1 MSKYK
6 SGLKRIRNFGLSRRN
21 FNKGALGVAALSGL
35 ATAGIPGI
43 ANAATDVTFLGWE
56 GYDSGLFVDSYLADN
71 DINLN
76 TTYIGNND
84 EIVSKL
90 VSGGVGTIDIVTPY
104 MGYIPMMVAADIL
117 QPIDE
122 SKVPNL
128 SKVHPFFKDDPN
140 IIVDGVRYGV
150 PFTWGCAPMMYNTKV
165 ITSPPEAWAD
175 LFKPEY
181 AGKIGMMDDPL
192 GNIMLGAVCATDA
205 EVATS
210 LTKKQLDETIKY
222 LISVKKIA
230 RLMTPSWGDLADA
243 MARGDVVITFSGWET
258 LKKFCADKGASHI
271 DYVYPKEGTFA
282 WLDTFSIAKDAPNA
296 DIDHKLCDMIID
308 VPAQKM
314 IGDEFIQG
322 ITNSDAIA
330 QLGISK
336 DYYPYDDLSG
346 LASKATFF
354 AFPPLEEGSDKTTFN
369 DWLEAYETFKSA

>member
-1 MSKYK
+1 MNKYK

-128 SKVHPFFKDDPN
+128 SKVHPFLK
-140 IIVDGVRYGV
+140 
-150 PFTWGCAPMMYNTKV
+150 
-165 ITSPPEAWAD
+165 
-175 LFKPEY
+175 
-181 AGKIGMMDDPL
+181 
-192 GNIMLGAVCATDA
+192 
-205 EVATS
+205 
-210 LTKKQLDETIKY
+210 TIQ
-222 LISVKKIA
+222 
-230 RLMTPSWGDLADA
+230 
-243 MARGDVVITFSGWET
+243 T
-258 LKKFCADKGASHI
+258 L
-271 DYVYPKEGTFA
+271 
-282 WLDTFSIAKDAPNA
+282 
-296 DIDHKLCDMIID
+296 
-308 VPAQKM
+308 
-314 IGDEFIQG
+314 
-322 ITNSDAIA
+322 
-330 QLGISK
+330 
-336 DYYPYDDLSG
+336 
-346 LASKATFF
+346 
-354 AFPPLEEGSDKTTFN
+354 
-369 DWLEAYETFKSA
+369 

>member
-1 MSKYK
+1 MNKYK
-6 SGLKRIRNFGLSRRN
+6 SGLKRIRNFNFSRRN
-21 FNKGALGVAALSGL
+21 FNKGALGAAAIAGL

-43 ANAATDVTFLGWE
+43 ANAATDITFLGWE
-56 GYDSGLFVDSYLADN
+56 GYDSGLFVDSYLEDN

-128 SKVHPFFKDDPN
+128 SKIHPFFRDDPN

-165 ITSPPEAWAD
+165 ISSTPESWAD

-181 AGKIGMMDDPL
+181 AGKVGMMDDPL
-192 GNIMLGAVCATDA
+192 GNLMLAAVVATDA

-210 LTKKQLDETIKY
+210 LTKKQLDDAVKY

-230 RLMTPSWGDLADA
+230 RLVTPSWGDLADA
-243 MARGDVVITFSGWET
+243 MARGDVIITFSGWET

-282 WLDTFSIAKDAPNA
+282 WLDTYSIAKDAPNP
-296 DIDHKLCDMIID
+296 DIDHKLCDMIVD
-308 VPAQKM
+308 VPAQLF

-336 DYYPYDDLSG
+336 DFYPYDNLAG

-354 AFPPLEEGSDKTTFN
+354 AFPPLEEGAGLTTFN
-369 DWLEAYETFKSA
+369 DWLEAYETFKAA

>member
-1 MSKYK
+1 MEKYK
-6 SGLKRIRNFGLSRRN
+6 SGLRRIRNFSLSRRN
-21 FNKGALGVAALSGL
+21 FNKGALGAAAVTGL

-43 ANAATDVTFLGWE
+43 ANAATDITFLGWE
-56 GYDSGLFVDSYLADN
+56 GYDAGLFVDSYLEDN

-128 SKVHPFFKDDPN
+128 NKIHPFFKDDPN

-150 PFTWGCAPMMYNTKV
+150 PFTWGCAPMMYNTQV
-165 ITSPPEAWAD
+165 ISSAPESWAD

-181 AGKIGMMDDPL
+181 TGKVGMMDDPL
-192 GNIMLGAVCATDA
+192 GNIMLGAVVATDA

-210 LTKKQLDETIKY
+210 LTKKQLDDTIKY

-258 LKKFCADKGASHI
+258 LKKFCADKGAGHI

-296 DIDHKLCDMIID
+296 DIDHKLCDMIVDI
-308 VPAQKM
+308 PAQKM

-354 AFPPLEEGSDKTTFN
+354 AFPPLEEGSGKTTFN
-369 DWLEAYETFKSA
+369 DWLEAYETFKAA

>member
-1 MSKYK
+1 MNKYK
-6 SGLKRIRNFGLSRRN
+6 SGLRRIRNFGLSRRN
-21 FNKGALGVAALSGL
+21 FNKGLLGTAAAAGL
-35 ATAGIPGI
+35 TTAGLSST
-43 ANAATDVTFLGWE
+43 ASAATDITFLGWE
-56 GYDSGLFVDSYLADN
+56 GYDAGLFVDSYLADN

-128 SKVHPFFKDDPN
+128 SKIHPFFVNDPN

-165 ITSPPEAWAD
+165 VSSTPESWAD

-181 AGKIGMMDDPL
+181 KGKVGMMDDPL
-192 GNIMLGAVCATDA
+192 GNIMLAAVIATDA

-210 LTKKQLDETIKY
+210 LTKKQLDDAINY
-222 LISVKKIA
+222 LISLKSII
-230 RLMTPSWGDLADA
+230 RLNTPSWGDLADA
-243 MARGDVVITFSGWET
+243 LARGDVVITFSGWET
-258 LKKFCADKGASHI
+258 LKKFCVDKGADHI

-296 DIDHKLCDMIID
+296 DIDHKLCDMIVD
-308 VPAQKM
+308 VPAQLM

-330 QLGISK
+330 QLGVSK
-336 DYYPYDDLSG
+336 DYYPYDNLDA
-346 LASKATFF
+346 LADRATFF
-354 AFPPLEEGSDKTTFN
+354 AFPPLEEGSGKTTFN
-369 DWLEAYETFKSA
+369 EWLEAYERFKAA

>member
-1 MSKYK
+1 MKNYK
-6 SGLKRIRNFGLSRRN
+6 SGLRRIRNFGLSRRN
-21 FNKGALGVAALSGL
+21 FNKGALGAAAVTGL

-43 ANAATDVTFLGWE
+43 ANAATDITFLGWE
-56 GYDSGLFVDSYLADN
+56 GYDAGLFVDSYLADN

-128 SKVHPFFKDDPN
+128 DKIHPFFKDDPN

-150 PFTWGCAPMMYNTKV
+150 PFTWGCAPMMYNTQV
-165 ITSPPEAWAD
+165 ISSAPESWAD

-181 AGKIGMMDDPL
+181 AGKVGMMDDPL
-192 GNIMLGAVCATDA
+192 GNIMLGAVVATDA

-210 LTKKQLDETIKY
+210 LTKKQLDDTIKY

-243 MARGDVVITFSGWET
+243 MARGDVIITFSGWET
-258 LKKFCADKGASHI
+258 LKKFCADKGAGHI

-296 DIDHKLCDMIID
+296 DIDHKLCDMIVDI
-308 VPAQKM
+308 PAQKM

-336 DYYPYDDLSG
+336 DFYPYDDLSG

-354 AFPPLEEGSDKTTFN
+354 AFPPLEEGSGKTTFN
-369 DWLEAYETFKSA
+369 DWLEAYETFKAA